1 MSNLADFTK
10 KDLESLFFK
19 IGSELAKRGELVDI
33 TIYGGSALLLKYG
46 YRETTKD
53 VDVVFDAWDEENLRT
68 ITNNLAKTHKLD
80 PHWFNDDAKMFKA
93 DSEDL
98 DVYKKYPSDGK
109 GGLRVNIPK
118 PDYMLALQVQAL
130 SVAKPTDDPKNPLG
144 KHATDVKNLAHSLG
158 FDVAQTLDNLKF
170 YFPSNILNPVV
181 VKWLEV
187 TLNNNSFNQTEYTP

>member
-1 MSNLADFTK
+1 MADFTK

-19 IGSELAKRGELVDI
+19 IGEELAKRGELVDI

-46 YRETTKD
+46 YRTTTKD
-53 VDVVFDAWDEENLRT
+53 VDAVFDGWDEENLRN
-68 ITNNLAKTHKLD
+68 ITSNLAKTHKLD

-93 DSEDL
+93 DAEDL
-98 DVYKKYPSDGK
+98 DLYKKYPDFGK

-130 SVAKPTDDPKNPLG
+130 STAKPTDDPKNPLG
-144 KHATDVKNLAHSLG
+144 KHATDVQKLACSLG
-158 FDVAQTLDNLKF
+158 FNVQQTIDNLKF

-187 TLNNNSFNQTEYTP
+187 TLNNKTLNETEYTP